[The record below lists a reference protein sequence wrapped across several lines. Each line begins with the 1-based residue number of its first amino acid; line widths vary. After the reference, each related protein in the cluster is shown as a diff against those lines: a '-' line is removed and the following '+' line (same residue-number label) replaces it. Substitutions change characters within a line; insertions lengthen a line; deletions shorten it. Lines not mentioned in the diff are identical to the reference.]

1 MHTEIATGF
10 HQMHSQAWSFA
21 MVVQRERQ
29 LPELPTMAMEGKE
42 EALLGAAFQELWQS
56 PPAGTIHRDLGASR
70 EM

>member
-1 MHTEIATGF
+1 
-10 HQMHSQAWSFA
+10 
-21 MVVQRERQ
+21 MVAQRERQ